1 MAGSPGGRGVARDR
15 PPALPGSAAAA
26 APATRIAT
34 LQLEGSGVP
43 PEMAESATLLVPTEV
58 RRLRPDARVI
68 SSEDVRSLLTHQRSQ
83 MVLGC
88 GNDPACM
95 RDVGGKL
102 GADEIVGGRLGKLGG
117 IFVLEM
123 RRVDARQAR
132 SIRSA
137 TRTVRSADSL
147 VGAVRSATAE
157 LFGAP
162 PGEDA
167 QVAAVTAGEGQPP
180 AAGAP
185 IALYAPA
192 PDDEGL
198 PRPSV
203 EDDDLDFQPIPYR
216 GIGNRAVY
224 DVVRS
229 LLAGARIPVERERAE
244 DDALLFLRTEWLR
257 IEKGRRLR
265 LRVRIDGRVNLDV
278 DRQRCDERGCAET
291 WDVSE
296 RERKLATDL
305 YAVLRGPVEKGRF

>member
-1 MAGSPGGRGVARDR
+1 VPRVSPLLLALALSAGAA
-15 PPALPGSAAAA
+15 PAAGAA
-26 APATRIAT
+26 APATRIAS

-58 RRLRPDARVI
+58 RRARPDAQVL
-68 SSEDVRSLLTHQRSQ
+68 SSEDVRSLLTHQRNQ

-95 RDVGGKL
+95 RDVGGAL

-117 IFVLEM
+117 TFVLEM

-132 SIRSA
+132 NIRSV
-137 TRTVRSADSL
+137 TRTVRSADAV

-162 PGEDA
+162 PGEEA
-167 QVAAVTAGEGQPP
+167 QLAAVSAGEGQPSGGG
-180 AAGAP
+180 AAP
-185 IALYAPA
+185 VALYAPR
-192 PDDEGL
+192 PDDDGL
-198 PRPSV
+198 PRASLV
-203 EDDDLDFQPIPYR
+203 DDDLDFQPIPYR

-229 LLAGARIPVERERAE
+229 LITGAHIPVERERAD
-244 DDALLFLRTEWLR
+244 DDALLLLRTEWLR

-265 LRVRIDGRVNLDV
+265 FRIRIDGRVVLDV
-278 DRQRCDERGCAET
+278 DRERCDERGCAET
-291 WDVSE
+291 WDVSGGE
-296 RERKLATDL
+296 RQLATDL
-305 YAVLRGPVEKGRF
+305 YAVLRGPVEKGKY

>member
-1 MAGSPGGRGVARDR
+1 VSAPLLALALLAGAA
-15 PPALPGSAAAA
+15 PAAGTG
-26 APATRIAT
+26 APATRIAS
-34 LQLEGSGVP
+34 LQLEASGVP

-58 RRLRPDARVI
+58 RRVRPDAQVI
-68 SSEDVRSLLTHQRSQ
+68 SSEDVRSLLTHQRNQ

-123 RRVDARQAR
+123 RRVDARQATN
-132 SIRSA
+132 IRSV

-167 QVAAVTAGEGQPP
+167 QVAAVTLGEGQAP
-180 AAGAP
+180 AAGPGGGAP
-185 IALYAPA
+185 PALYAP
-192 PDDEGL
+192 PSDDEGL
-198 PRPSV
+198 PRPSL
-203 EDDDLDFQPIPYR
+203 EDDDLDFKPIPYR

-229 LLAGARIPVERERAE
+229 LLAGARIPVARERAD
-244 DDALLFLRTEWLR
+244 DDALLHLRTEWLR
-257 IEKGRRLR
+257 IEKGRRVR

-278 DRQRCDERGCAET
+278 DRQKCDERGCDET
-291 WDVSE
+291 WDVSS

-305 YAVLRGPVEKGRF
+305 YAVLRGPVEKGTF